1 MIALII
7 ATICAALFSVVFK
20 IFQLKGVDARQAII
34 FNYITAFILGCIMS
48 FNFESGIQVNPF
60 RTGWFVFAILI
71 GIVFYLGM
79 IALSGSTI
87 RAGVTIT
94 TVCSRASM
102 IIPIL
107 VCFIYIPGTATPKW
121 IPVIV
126 ALLSLVLIIYDGKT
140 NKQNSNGIGKYL
152 MPLLVFITFGTTNSF
167 MKIMQYN
174 ISMVN
179 AGVPEYIVNQELSML
194 SATIFISAMF
204 TGIIYGTFGWKKK
217 RSVFQIKNLLGGM
230 GLGAC
235 NFFCTYLLMISM
247 KSIDTSFLF
256 PFHNI
261 GVVLIGALSGWLI
274 FHERLRRHQSIGI
287 LLAIITIW
295 WLSV

>member
-7 ATICAALFSVVFK
+7 ATICAALFSIIFK
-20 IFQLKGVDARQAII
+20 IFQLKGVDVRQAII
-34 FNYITAFILGCIMS
+34 FNYLTAFILGCLMS
-48 FNFESGIQVNPF
+48 FNFESGIQVNPLKSD
-60 RTGWFVFAILI
+60 WLVYAILI

-79 IALSGSTI
+79 VVLSGSTL

-107 VCFIYIPGTATPKW
+107 ICFMFIPGSATPKW
-121 IPVIV
+121 IPMLV
-126 ALLSLVLIIYDGKT
+126 ALLSLFLIIYDGKV
-140 NKQNSNGIGKYL
+140 NRQNSNGIGRYL
-152 MPLLVFITFGTTNSF
+152 MPFLVFITFGTTNSC

-174 ISMVN
+174 ISKVN
-179 AGVPEYIVNQELSML
+179 ADVPEYIVNQELSML

-217 RSVFQIKNLLGGM
+217 RSAFQIKNLFGGI

-235 NFFCTYLLMISM
+235 NFFCTYMLMISM
-247 KSIDTSFLF
+247 KSIDSSFLF

-261 GVVLIGALSGWLI
+261 GVVLIGALIGWSV
-274 FHERLRRHQSIGI
+274 FHEKLRPHQLIGI

-295 WLSV
+295 WISV